1 MTCYVDTSALLK
13 RYVDETD
20 SPLARELLGVDP
32 VLVTSTITLVEARR
46 NLSRLLDGQALAR
59 ARAQLVEDLDSMALV
74 SADVRVCELAA
85 DIGERFGVRSL
96 DAIHLGSARRVNISN
111 LSFLTFDQRQAI
123 AARALGLNVVGV
135 G

>member
-1 MTCYVDTSALLK
+1 
-13 RYVDETD
+13 
-20 SPLARELLGVDP
+20 
-32 VLVTSTITLVEARR
+32 
-46 NLSRLLDGQALAR
+46 
-59 ARAQLVEDLDSMALV
+59 MALV

-85 DIGERFGVRSL
+85 DIAERFGVRSL
-96 DAIHLGSARRVNISN
+96 DAIHLGSARRVNIAG